1 MPARIQSETHVSKHV
16 VLYWVL
22 TTSFLPVPDHT
33 HQEARTQYFSHITH
47 NIFPSYLFL
56 FSFTFSHTFLDTH
69 ILLIMSLSSPNMPKE
84 KAIDHPVA
92 AVVPPKKRRKPSADV
107 VVNVVT
113 TEDKNNAILEVD
125 ELEEDDDDTE
135 EEQQQQQRAKRHHKD
150 KQGYDKHHSTIQST
164 PPFQPA
170 MMALPPPLLSYPHHQ
185 VAYYHP
191 LYPVG
196 PFYLPVGSSPPLT
209 PHRPSSTP
217 RSRNSTGASGTTR
230 ILPKVSPSDGNSAAV
245 AATSSSATSATCF
258 ASPPLHPNSPGEYIY
273 HHHPFSIPIA
283 PASGDP
289 ITAAA
294 ASARRDS
301 SSTTLTTADQRE
313 QARKMSHSAIERRR
327 RERINDK
334 IVQLRQL
341 IPSCANQEHLHKMTV
356 LQSAIDYIAYLK
368 DVVARLDGEESLN
381 VNLKNNKAPKS
392 MMPREVEAFTTQF
405 SVTKNDARLQHQRRS
420 STNSS
425 DANKQS
431 VSSNNEPS
439 EQHSCE

>member
-1 MPARIQSETHVSKHV
+1 
-16 VLYWVL
+16 
-22 TTSFLPVPDHT
+22 
-33 HQEARTQYFSHITH
+33 
-47 NIFPSYLFL
+47 
-56 FSFTFSHTFLDTH
+56 
-69 ILLIMSLSSPNMPKE
+69 MSLSSPNVPKE

-92 AVVPPKKRRKPSADV
+92 AVVPPKKRRKPSADIV
-107 VVNVVT
+107 VDVSPT
-113 TEDKNNAILEVD
+113 MTADKNTCTVEED
-125 ELEEDDDDTE
+125 ELEDDDDDDI
-135 EEQQQQQRAKRHHKD
+135 EEQQQQRRAKRHQKE
-150 KQGYDKHHSTIQST
+150 KQAYDKHHSAIQST

-170 MMALPPPLLSYPHHQ
+170 MMALPPPLLSYPHHHQ
-185 VAYYHP
+185 LAYYHP
-191 LYPVG
+191 LYPAG

-209 PHRPSSTP
+209 PHQPSSAP
-217 RSRNSTGASGTTR
+217 RSRYNTGVNGAAR
-230 ILPKVSPSDGNSAAV
+230 ILPRVSPSDGNA
-245 AATSSSATSATCF
+245 AATPSSISASSANAPCF
-258 ASPPLHPNSPGEYIY
+258 VSPPLQPNSPSEFPY
-273 HHHPFSIPIA
+273 HHHPYSIPIA

-294 ASARRDS
+294 AGSVRRDS
-301 SSTTLTTADQRE
+301 NSTTLTTADQRE

-405 SVTKNDARLQHQRRS
+405 SITKKDARLQQHERRS
-420 STNSS
+420 STSS
-425 DANKQS
+425 NDANKQS
-431 VSSNNEPS
+431 IPNNDELS
-439 EQHSCE
+439 EQHSCEY